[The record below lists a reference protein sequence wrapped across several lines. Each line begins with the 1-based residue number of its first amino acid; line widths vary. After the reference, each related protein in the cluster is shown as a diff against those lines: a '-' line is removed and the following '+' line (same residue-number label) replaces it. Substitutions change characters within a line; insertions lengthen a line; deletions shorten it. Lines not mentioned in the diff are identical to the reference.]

1 VEFARGLECELADAN
16 SECGIRNDEV
26 TGLMEQLAAERKKYL
41 QLSTLVNYLRDA
53 FVQAE

>member
-1 VEFARGLECELADAN
+1 
-16 SECGIRNDEV
+16 
-26 TGLMEQLAAERKKYL
+26 MEQLAAERKKYL